1 MEERILSLIE
11 EKDYKTLKSILKE
24 SDEADIAEAL
34 SDLSKSELAKVFRL
48 ISKDKAVDVFAL
60 LDVSVATELLE
71 YLTDRE
77 TVSLI
82 DDMPADDATDILE
95 EMPANIVDKI
105 LKQCSKETRKDIN
118 KLLKYEE
125 DSAGSIMT
133 VEYPEIKS
141 NLLISQAIKIIKE
154 KKDEYET
161 VTTCFV
167 IDEKRRLVG
176 SIQLTNLL
184 FNDKNK
190 SISDIVDPNIKY
202 VYTNTDQEEVA
213 SDFQKYDITVMPVV
227 DSEKR
232 LVGIIT
238 IDDIMDVL
246 EEEATEDMKK
256 MAAIIPVDKPYDKT
270 GVFETFKARIPWL
283 LLLMVSA
290 TFTGK
295 IIQSFE
301 DKLATVTILTAFIP
315 MLMDTGGNAGGQT
328 SVSIIRALSL
338 NDIEFKDIFKVVF
351 KEFRVAILC
360 SVVLGIANFIKMIL
374 IDNVGYLVALSVCV
388 TLCLTIIIAKVIGCI
403 LPMVAKKLR
412 FDPAVMASP
421 FITTIV
427 DACSLLVYF
436 QIATLI
442 LGL

>member
-11 EKDYKTLKSILKE
+11 GKDYKTLKSILKE

-374 IDNVGYLVALSVCV
+374 IDNVSYLVALSVCV